1 MENLQ
6 SKRTVQ
12 GTVTAPG
19 HITITNHAARIAA
32 NLPARATIRAAA
44 HAWHP
49 PPAKPPRSR

>member
-19 HITITNHAARIAA
+19 HITITNHAARVAA